1 MPALFERVTLWPEDD
16 QKKTFPLL
24 PWTPLLGTLFRMPM
38 SASFKGGQ
46 STVKETARNLSAQ
59 SIPFST
65 PDRRRRA

>member
-1 MPALFERVTLWPEDD
+1 MPALFERVILWPEDD

-24 PWTPLLGTLFRMPM
+24 PWTPLFRMPM